1 MADGIELSG
10 IGVPE
15 AGEELTIEAEEFAM
29 FSSSIFKISLYLQI
43 YPSLSFKTLFFSFT
57 NLDYLEWEQNR

>member
-10 IGVPE
+10 IEVPK
-15 AGEELTIEAEEFAM
+15 AGEELTEGAEELAM
-29 FSSSIFKISLYLQI
+29 FSSSIFKISLQI

-57 NLDYLEWEQNR
+57 NLDYLEWDQNR